1 MSEKML
7 KFVNIDMQ
15 MPAKRTSDVRT
26 EDFKEI
32 YNRFVHDKAKEQSS
46 RCSQCG
52 VPFCQIHCPL
62 HNNIPDWLKLTA
74 EGRLQEAHELALST
88 NNMPE
93 ICGSI
98 CPQDRL
104 CEGNCVIE
112 RAGHGTV
119 TIGSVEKYI
128 TDNAWEK
135 GWIKP
140 IKVFRE
146 INQSVGI
153 IGAGPAGYT
162 AGIYCSRARHDTLL
176 ISGILPG
183 GQLMNTTDVENYPGF
198 SDGIMGPD
206 LMDVMRKQT
215 EKMGTKIIDDE
226 VTSVDFKNRPLKV
239 KTASEEFEAR
249 AVIVCT
255 GANPRKIGLE
265 GEQTFA
271 GKGVSYCATCDG
283 AFFRDQELIVVGGGD
298 SAMEEAIFLTKFAS
312 VVHIVHRKEEFRA
325 SKIMQE
331 RALSNEKIK
340 VHFNSTVK
348 EIHGDQKFQQVVLNN
363 TKTNEDKILEAG
375 GLFIA
380 IGHEP
385 NSAIFQDQI
394 ELDGNGYIIIK
405 NNTETSVTG
414 VFCAG
419 DVHDHRYRQAV
430 TAAGF
435 GCMAAIDVDKYLSE
449 SDT

>member
-1 MSEKML
+1 MH
-7 KFVNIDMQ
+7 
-15 MPAKRTSDVRT
+15 DV
-26 EDFKEI
+26 I
-32 YNRFVHDKAKEQSS
+32 
-46 RCSQCG
+46 
-52 VPFCQIHCPL
+52 
-62 HNNIPDWLKLTA
+62 
-74 EGRLQEAHELALST
+74 
-88 NNMPE
+88 
-93 ICGSI
+93 
-98 CPQDRL
+98 
-104 CEGNCVIE
+104 
-112 RAGHGTV
+112 
-119 TIGSVEKYI
+119 
-128 TDNAWEK
+128 
-135 GWIKP
+135 
-140 IKVFRE
+140 
-146 INQSVGI
+146 I

-162 AGIYCSRARHDTLL
+162 AGIYCARARHDTLL

-206 LMDVMRKQT
+206 LMTVMRKQT

-226 VTSVDFKNRPLKV
+226 VTSVDFKNNPLKV

-312 VVHIVHRKEEFRA
+312 AVHIVHRKGEFRA

-340 VHFNSTVK
+340 IHFNSTVK

-363 TKTNEDKILEAG
+363 TETNEDKILEAG

-385 NSAIFQDQI
+385 NSTIFQDQI
-394 ELDGNGYIIIK
+394 ELDENGYIIIK

>member
-1 MSEKML
+1 MH
-7 KFVNIDMQ
+7 
-15 MPAKRTSDVRT
+15 DV
-26 EDFKEI
+26 I
-32 YNRFVHDKAKEQSS
+32 
-46 RCSQCG
+46 
-52 VPFCQIHCPL
+52 
-62 HNNIPDWLKLTA
+62 
-74 EGRLQEAHELALST
+74 
-88 NNMPE
+88 
-93 ICGSI
+93 
-98 CPQDRL
+98 
-104 CEGNCVIE
+104 
-112 RAGHGTV
+112 
-119 TIGSVEKYI
+119 
-128 TDNAWEK
+128 
-135 GWIKP
+135 
-140 IKVFRE
+140 
-146 INQSVGI
+146 I

-162 AGIYCSRARHDTLL
+162 AGIYCARARHDTLL

-206 LMDVMRKQT
+206 LMTVMRKQT

-255 GANPRKIGLE
+255 GANPRKIGLD

-385 NSAIFQDQI
+385 NSTLFQDQI
-394 ELDGNGYIIIK
+394 ELDRNGYMIIK

-419 DVHDHRYRQAV
+419 DVHDHMYRQAV

-449 SDT
+449 SNT

>member
-1 MSEKML
+1 MH
-7 KFVNIDMQ
+7 
-15 MPAKRTSDVRT
+15 DV
-26 EDFKEI
+26 I
-32 YNRFVHDKAKEQSS
+32 
-46 RCSQCG
+46 
-52 VPFCQIHCPL
+52 
-62 HNNIPDWLKLTA
+62 
-74 EGRLQEAHELALST
+74 
-88 NNMPE
+88 
-93 ICGSI
+93 
-98 CPQDRL
+98 
-104 CEGNCVIE
+104 
-112 RAGHGTV
+112 
-119 TIGSVEKYI
+119 
-128 TDNAWEK
+128 
-135 GWIKP
+135 
-140 IKVFRE
+140 
-146 INQSVGI
+146 I

-206 LMDVMRKQT
+206 LMTVMRKQT

-340 VHFNSTVK
+340 VHFNFTVK

-394 ELDGNGYIIIK
+394 ELDRNGYMIIK

-449 SDT
+449 SNT

>member
-1 MSEKML
+1 MH
-7 KFVNIDMQ
+7 
-15 MPAKRTSDVRT
+15 DV
-26 EDFKEI
+26 I
-32 YNRFVHDKAKEQSS
+32 
-46 RCSQCG
+46 
-52 VPFCQIHCPL
+52 
-62 HNNIPDWLKLTA
+62 
-74 EGRLQEAHELALST
+74 
-88 NNMPE
+88 
-93 ICGSI
+93 
-98 CPQDRL
+98 
-104 CEGNCVIE
+104 
-112 RAGHGTV
+112 
-119 TIGSVEKYI
+119 
-128 TDNAWEK
+128 
-135 GWIKP
+135 
-140 IKVFRE
+140 
-146 INQSVGI
+146 I

-162 AGIYCSRARHDTLL
+162 AGIYCARARHDTLL

-206 LMDVMRKQT
+206 LMTVMRKQT

-226 VTSVDFKNRPLKV
+226 VTSVDFKNKPFKI

-249 AVIVCT
+249 TVIVCT
-255 GANPRKIGLE
+255 GANPRKIGLD

-312 VVHIVHRKEEFRA
+312 VVHIVHRKDEFRA

-331 RALSNEKIK
+331 RALSNKKIK
-340 VHFNSTVK
+340 IHFNSTVK
-348 EIHGDQKFQQVVLNN
+348 EINGDQKFKQVILNN

-394 ELDGNGYIIIK
+394 ELDVNGYIIIK
-405 NNTETSVTG
+405 NNTETSVDG

-419 DVHDHRYRQAV
+419 DVHDHRYRQAI